1 MLPLKISVAMCTYN
15 GARYL
20 PAQLQSIAA
29 QIRQPDELVICDD
42 KSGDATVSIA
52 QDFARSVSFPV
63 RITSNPG
70 NIGST
75 KNFEQAI
82 GTCSGSV
89 ITLCDQDDV
98 WLPGKLAAIAS
109 VFEQQEKI
117 DLVFSDATV
126 VDDDLN
132 PLGYSLWKAIRF
144 TSPEQRMVRNNLAF
158 GMLLRHNTVTG
169 ATMAFRSNW
178 RSLVLPIPE
187 WDVHDSWIALLIAAA
202 GNVHLINEP
211 LILYRQHEANQI
223 GGRRRGLAYRLQ
235 RPRGAASR
243 ETKRVLLET
252 EAIIARL
259 GESGPSTTR
268 HRHIAALTAKLR
280 HLVVRDHYSA
290 RAPDSFLPFL
300 GEILNGRYQR
310 YSIGWSSVL
319 HDLYK
324 RLWDNRE
331 AP

>member
-1 MLPLKISVAMCTYN
+1 MCTYN

-42 KSGDATVSIA
+42 KSGDATVSIV
-52 QDFARSVSFPV
+52 QDFSRSAPFPV
-63 RITSNPG
+63 RIICNPV

-82 GTCSGSV
+82 ETCSGSV

-109 VFEQQEKI
+109 VFERQEKI

-126 VDDDLN
+126 VDDNLK

-144 TSPEQRMVRNNLAF
+144 TPREQQMVRSNLAF
-158 GMLLRHNTVTG
+158 DMLLRHNTVTG

-178 RSLVLPIPE
+178 RSLILPIPE
-187 WDVHDSWIALLIAAA
+187 WDVHDRWIALLIAAV
-202 GNVHLINEP
+202 GNVNLIDEP

-223 GGRRRGLAYRLQ
+223 GGRRRDLAYRLR

-243 ETKRVLLET
+243 ETKRALLET

-259 GESGPSTTR
+259 GESGPSTAL
-268 HRHIAALTAKLR
+268 HGHIAALTEKLR
-280 HLVVRDHYSA
+280 HLQVRDHYST
-290 RAPDSFLPFL
+290 RGSGSFLPFL
-300 GEILNGRYQR
+300 GEILGGGYQR
-310 YSIGWSSVL
+310 YSIGWPSVL

-324 RLWDNRE
+324 RLWDGRE